1 MLKLADWTLRFHNP
15 ECILDIFIRK
25 LTVLKI
31 ILHKNKEKKKTKIV
45 DYKYDYKLYL
55 QSNFFSCIKD
65 QR

>member
-31 ILHKNKEKKKTKIV
+31 ILHKNKEKKKQRLLTTSITINCISS
-45 DYKYDYKLYL
+45 
-55 QSNFFSCIKD
+55 QIFSPA
-65 QR
+65 

>member
-31 ILHKNKEKKKTKIV
+31 ILHKNKEKKK
-45 DYKYDYKLYL
+45 
-55 QSNFFSCIKD
+55 NKD
-65 QR
+65 C